1 MHGPPR
7 KTLSSESISD
17 VLWKRL
23 SLLKSM
29 ESQQGMMKV
38 SVAVSRGTTSL
49 SQVARRVM
57 STL

>member
-1 MHGPPR
+1 
-7 KTLSSESISD
+7 
-17 VLWKRL
+17 
-23 SLLKSM
+23 
-29 ESQQGMMKV
+29 MMKV